1 MNSLSNFDWISFI
14 ILTIIMAV
22 GIINLASIDSH
33 FAKKQLIFDAVA
45 IIFFFAFSFFDYRN
59 LKYITEFFYVV
70 ILLLLMG
77 VLITHVNG
85 SSRWIN
91 LRVFSIQPSE
101 FAKLALVLFIAKVL
115 NLIGSKEYLSVVLTT
130 IGAIVYTGLVFIE
143 PDLGTS
149 IEFILIWFFMVV
161 FMNFDWK
168 ISATIIIL
176 FVLISVIGFEFM
188 KDYQKARILAFL
200 NPYEDPYGRGYNVIQ
215 SMRSVGSGGLIGLG
229 YKNGIMH
236 ILKFLPEAHTDF
248 AFASFSEEFGFFGIV
263 GLMFL
268 YLMQLFRILKTAFMA
283 KNSFGFFIAIGFFIL
298 YLFQILENSGMNMG
312 ILPVT
317 GIPLP
322 FITYGGSSV
331 LVYCIFFGI
340 INSIYARKDNLLT
353 DKYDIL

>member
-1 MNSLSNFDWISFI
+1 
-14 ILTIIMAV
+14 MAIGV
-22 GIINLASIDSH
+22 INLTSIDVH
-33 FAKKQLIFDAVA
+33 FAKKQVIFDITALV
-45 IIFFFAFSFFDYRN
+45 FFFVFSFFDYRN
-59 LKYITEFFYVV
+59 LKYITEIFYVV

-77 VLITHVNG
+77 VLVTHVNG

-91 LRVFSIQPSE
+91 LKFFSVQPSE
-101 FAKLALVLFIAKVL
+101 FAKLALIIFIAKIL
-115 NLIGSKEYLSVVLTT
+115 NLVGNKEYLSIILTT
-130 IGAIVYTGLVFIE
+130 VGTLVYTGLVFIE

-149 IEFILIWFFMVV
+149 IEFILIWFFMVI

-168 ISATIIIL
+168 ISVSIIIFFIL
-176 FVLISVIGFEFM
+176 VSIVGFEFM

-263 GLMFL
+263 GLMSL
-268 YLMQLFRILKTAFMA
+268 YLIQLFRILKTAFVSRD
-283 KNSFGFFIAIGFFIL
+283 SFGFFIAIGFFIL
-298 YLFQILENSGMNMG
+298 YLFQILENAGMNMG

-322 FITYGGSSV
+322 FITYGGSSA
-331 LVYCIFFGI
+331 LVYSTFFGI
-340 INSIYARKDNLLT
+340 INSIYIRKDSMLM
-353 DKYDIL
+353 DKYALF